1 MKKSTA
7 ARVLVVDDEALV
19 RWSLAETLQARGYDV
34 LEAGD
39 GAAAIEALSAES
51 GRIDVVL
58 LDLRLPDCDDLH
70 VLSEVRQIAPA
81 ASIILMTAF
90 GTPDVLD
97 DALRIGAYV
106 VLHKPFD
113 MDGVGPLIERALAA
127 RSS

>member
-1 MKKSTA
+1 MLTQGQHGFQGLTHLAPWFDQKDFPPSMKKSTA
-7 ARVLVVDDEALV
+7 AGVLVVDDEALV

-70 VLSEVRQIAPA
+70 VLSEVRQIAPG
-81 ASIILMTAF
+81 ASI
-90 GTPDVLD
+90 
-97 DALRIGAYV
+97 
-106 VLHKPFD
+106 
-113 MDGVGPLIERALAA
+113 
-127 RSS
+127 